1 MKNLFIPIV
10 LVLLITVSCGQ
21 SKTDSENEEAKEE
34 MKSSIEA
41 NRKIAAKYHDLNPD
55 NIDVIF
61 TEAYVGHGENG
72 HTWNRE
78 DHREYLSNGR
88 YKVDIIS
95 HQIAEGDWVATMFAR
110 TMESEGD
117 TISVPAMHF
126 KRFEDGKIAEVWE
139 YYDYT
144 EESEETAE

>member
-1 MKNLFIPIV
+1 MKKSFIPIV
-10 LVLLITVSCGQ
+10 LVLLISVSCGQ
-21 SKTDSENEEAKEE
+21 SKTDSENEATTEE
-34 MKSSIEA
+34 IKSSIEA
-41 NRKIAAKYHDLNPD
+41 NKKIAAMYHDLNPD

-61 TEAYVGHGENG
+61 TEDFIGRGENG

-88 YKVDIIS
+88 FKVDSIS
-95 HQIAEGDWVATMFAR
+95 HQIAEGEWVATMYTR
-110 TMESEGD
+110 TMEYKGD
-117 TISVPAMHF
+117 TISAPIMHF

-144 EESEETAE
+144 EESEE